1 MTASDRQPAA
11 DASAA
16 RAIPELFDSHGDRIY
31 SLGLRLCDDPANAED
46 LVQETFMR
54 ALQSWD
60 SFEGRSRPSTWLH
73 TIAVRACRR
82 MQRRRAGE
90 PRHMQPLTRLLP
102 SGDERVI
109 QLPSDEDPE
118 ADAVLKEATD
128 AVLTAVSELP
138 LDFRLPLVLKEMTD
152 LSIAEISEALAVK
165 PATVKTR
172 LHRARLRVRQALAET
187 LPGREGEPPD
197 HAREECL
204 ALLRAKQESL
214 DKDTQFPIPDDE
226 LCDRCRSVFATLDY
240 SRGICRA
247 LACGE
252 MPDEVRAALV
262 EALEGEGDEPSPG
275 RFDPPA

>member
-1 MTASDRQPAA
+1 MTTIDGQPTAET
-11 DASAA
+11 SAA

-31 SLGLRLCDDPANAED
+31 SLGLRLCDNPANAED

-54 ALQSWD
+54 ALESWD
-60 SFEGRSRPSTWLH
+60 GFEGRSRPSTWLH

-90 PRHMQPLTRLLP
+90 PKHMQPLTRLLP

-152 LSIAEISEALAVK
+152 LSVAEIAGALDVK

-172 LHRARLRVRQALAET
+172 LHRARLRVREALAEA

-214 DKDTQFPIPDDE
+214 DRDTEFPIPDDE

-240 SRGICRA
+240 GRGICRA

-252 MPDEVRAALV
+252 MPAEVREELV
-262 EALEGEGDEPSPG
+262 RTFERAGQTSGTD
-275 RFDPPA
+275 

>member
-1 MTASDRQPAA
+1 MTTMDGQPAA
-11 DASAA
+11 DTSAA
-16 RAIPELFDSHGDRIY
+16 RAIPELFVSHGDRIY
-31 SLGLRLCDDPANAED
+31 SLGLRLCDDPTNAED

-54 ALQSWD
+54 ALESWD

-73 TIAVRACRR
+73 TIAVRACQR

-90 PRHMQPLTRLLP
+90 PKQMQPLTRLLP
-102 SGDERVI
+102 SGDEGMI

-128 AVLTAVSELP
+128 AVLAAVAELP

-152 LSIAEISEALAVK
+152 LSVAEIAEALDVK

-172 LHRARLRVRQALAET
+172 LHRARLRVRQALAAA
-187 LPGREGEPPD
+187 LPRREGDPPD

-214 DKDTQFPIPDDE
+214 DRDTEFPIPDDE
-226 LCDRCRSVFATLDY
+226 LCERCRSVFATLDY
-240 SRGICRA
+240 GRGICRA

-252 MPDEVRAALV
+252 MPDEVRSELV
-262 EALEGEGDEPSPG
+262 RTFE
-275 RFDPPA
+275 RT